1 MEIAGRQTNVSTLLG
16 VVEHMDVLVGEA
28 PVLLEQESVK
38 TLNEVWFWLSEVP
51 HTHGPE
57 GKEAGL
63 ARSQRERD
71 AVTTG

>member
-38 TLNEVWFWLSEVP
+38 TLNEV
-51 HTHGPE
+51 
-57 GKEAGL
+57 
-63 ARSQRERD
+63 
-71 AVTTG
+71 